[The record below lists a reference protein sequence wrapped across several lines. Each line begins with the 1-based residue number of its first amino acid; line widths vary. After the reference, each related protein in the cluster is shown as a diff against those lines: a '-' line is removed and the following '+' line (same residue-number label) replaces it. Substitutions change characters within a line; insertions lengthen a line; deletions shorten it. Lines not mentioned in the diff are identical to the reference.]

1 MGSQAAHFFAFLR
14 VDRSNHSKDYN
25 IHSVAEVSVLDREI
39 GNRFGNER
47 NTRLQ
52 IVALGALHSN
62 FVALNRSL
70 NLELALLDQLDD
82 FLGQIGINTI
92 LDLQLLLDLVTGDF
106 LDRLVIQ
113 ALDALLLLLFHS
125 RKKKVL
131 DLVEVE
137 VGITIKRDDLVLLIQ
152 LKLGRCSLEV
162 IAIINLAR
170 YDIDCILHRH
180 HVNFGG
186 EIKSRHGAYSK

>member
-14 VDRSNHSKDYN
+14 VDRSNHSRKHN
-25 IHSVAEVSVLDREI
+25 IRSIAEVSVLDREI

-52 IVALGALHSN
+52 IVALGTLHSN

-70 NLELALLDQLDD
+70 NLELAVLDQLDD
-82 FLGQIGINTI
+82 LFGQIGLNSV

-106 LDRLVIQ
+106 LDRLMIQ
-113 ALDALLLLLFHS
+113 AFDALLLLLFHG

-137 VGITIKRDDLVLLIQ
+137 VGITIKRDDFILLIQ

-170 YDIDCILHRH
+170 YDIDRILHCH